1 MWGGPGSENVDKHDI
16 SNLKVVGKKKGKG
29 G

>member
-16 SNLKVVGKKKGKG
+16 ANLKVVGKKKGKG